1 MIKYVGAYFVGF
13 ILFFMFISIFGNK
26 GFRDRVFI
34 TFLWPFWICINLIGT
49 ICAFIDAFI
58 HNGSI
63 EESICKIFKMK
74 IFNLLFKLVEG
85 ER

>member
-34 TFLWPFWICINLIGT
+34 SFLWFFWMGIAIIGT
-49 ICAFIDAFI
+49 LCAFVDAFI
-58 HNGSI
+58 HNCSI
-63 EESICKIFKMK
+63 EESMDRIFDKK
-74 IFNLLFKLVEG
+74 IFNLFSKL
-85 ER
+85 